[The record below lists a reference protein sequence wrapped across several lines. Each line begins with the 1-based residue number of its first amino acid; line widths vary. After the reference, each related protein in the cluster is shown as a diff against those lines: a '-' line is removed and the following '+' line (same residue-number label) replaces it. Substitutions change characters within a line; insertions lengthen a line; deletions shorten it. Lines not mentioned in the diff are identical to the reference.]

1 VNTSL
6 LLALPLWALLAGPAP
21 TPPPTLTL
29 RDGRVFQLKEPA
41 RTEGGR
47 VVFTTVE
54 GKTYSLDASE
64 VKSMVLSPPT
74 PTRVPREYNPQ
85 DSRALGAIARE
96 QRAETG
102 KTTDLSAPHSTPR
115 PTARPAKKHPA
126 KTPSAVTPRP
136 THAHSAKIP
145 TPAHAAKTPSPAP
158 R

>member
-1 VNTSL
+1 MNTIL
-6 LLALPLWALLAGPAP
+6 LFALPLWALLAGPAP

-29 RDGRVFQLKEPA
+29 RDGRVYQLREPA

-54 GKTYSLDASE
+54 GKTYSLDPSE

-96 QRAETG
+96 QRATTG
-102 KTTDLSAPHSTPR
+102 KTTDLSAPHPTPR
-115 PTARPAKKHPA
+115 PSARPTKRHAP
-126 KTPSAVTPRP
+126 KTPSAVPRR
-136 THAHSAKIP
+136 P
-145 TPAHAAKTPSPAP
+145 TPAHAAKTPSPARAARTPSPAP